1 MAEKIPKPKLEIEL
15 VPKTCHYS
23 NVRST
28 LTQKEWDKLRFQ
40 SYEKAKNV
48 CEICGKT
55 GLEQGFPHKL
65 ECHEIWKYDD
75 KKKVQK
81 LMGLISLCPLCH
93 LVKHIG
99 RANAM
104 GKQPEVFKQLET
116 VNNWD
121 HKQVVEH
128 VAESFELYKERS
140 KSERSLDISLLKKP
154 PYGILIPENFERKF
168 DKPKFKKKRKKTKR
182 KTKKS

>member
-1 MAEKIPKPKLEIEL
+1 MCKYIPKLIVELIPKS
-15 VPKTCHYS
+15 CWFS
-23 NVRST
+23 SVRTMVSKKDWDRIRK
-28 LTQKEWDKLRFQ
+28 LTYNLANNK
-40 SYEKAKNV
+40 

-55 GLEQGFPHKL
+55 GLEQGYKHNV
-65 ECHEIWKYDD
+65 ECHEVWAYDT
-75 KKKVQK
+75 VNFTQK
-81 LMGLISLCPLCH
+81 LTKLTSLCVICH

-121 HKQVVEH
+121 HKQVVQH

-140 KSERSLDISLLKKP
+140 KYQWSLDLSILKKP
-154 PYGILIPENFERKF
+154 PYGLTIKENVQRKYV
-168 DKPKFKKKRKKTKR
+168 KPKFKKKRKKR
-182 KTKKS
+182 KK